1 MCFQNFGVWKKLI
14 INGGFHDFA
23 SKKKYSYST
32 KLIGVGTFCASENF
46 WHWKV
51 FWIRW
56 GHISFFHREFF
67 CLTST
72 KNVVGEHFCVS
83 ELFWLQT
90 IFWIKGVSRLCRILL
105 SHSTKKLVVE
115 PFCASENFWYGTK
128 VKNRRGAKTF
138 FRRNFFVSQCRNRSC
153 VNPSVFPKVWVF
165 ETFLQKRGV

>member
-1 MCFQNFGVWKKLI
+1 M
-14 INGGFHDFA
+14 GGFTILRR
-23 SKKKYSYST
+23 KKIFLQYQTYWR
-32 KLIGVGTFCASENF
+32 GNF
-46 WHWKV
+46 LCLRKFLAGKIFLNKMGAYLV
-51 FWIRW
+51 FPSGI
-56 GHISFFHREFF
+56 F

-90 IFWIKGVSRLCRILL
+90 IFWIKGTSRLCRILL

-128 VKNRRGAKTF
+128 VKNTRGAKTF
-138 FRRNFFVSQCRNRSC
+138 FRRNFFVSQCRNTSC

-165 ETFLQKRGV
+165 EVFLQKRGVSRFSVEKF